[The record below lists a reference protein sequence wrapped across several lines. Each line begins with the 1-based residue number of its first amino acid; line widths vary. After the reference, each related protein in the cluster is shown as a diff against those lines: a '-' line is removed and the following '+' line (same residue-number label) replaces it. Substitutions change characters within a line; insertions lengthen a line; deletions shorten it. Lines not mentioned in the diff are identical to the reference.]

1 MQTLYLVRHTKAAVE
16 PGVCYGQL
24 DVDVAD
30 TFGEEAA
37 AVLDWL
43 PPVELIITSPLQR
56 TRRLAGYLASR
67 QGCTVHS
74 DRRLM
79 EMHFGDWEGSRWNDI
94 PRCEIDSWS
103 ADILNYA
110 PPNGES
116 PQNMLLRVERL
127 LHDVTKLTQKQVA
140 LVAHAGSIRALLALL
155 GGVPLTRTLN
165 WQIEVGTVIGVHIAQ
180 KHAVR

>member
-1 MQTLYLVRHTKAAVE
+1 MQTLYLVRHTA
-16 PGVCYGQL
+16 PRIGHGVCYGQL
-24 DVDVAD
+24 DVGVAD

-37 AVLDWL
+37 AVLDGL
-43 PPVELIITSPLQR
+43 PPVELVITSPLQR
-56 TRRLAGYLASR
+56 AQRLAGYLASR

-74 DRRLM
+74 DARLM
-79 EMHFGDWEGSRWNDI
+79 EMHFGDWEGNRWNDI
-94 PRCEIDSWS
+94 PRCEIDTWT

-116 PQNMLLRVERL
+116 AQNMMLRVEDL
-127 LHDVTKLTQKQVA
+127 LHDVTELTQKKVA

-165 WQIEVGTVIGVHIAQ
+165 WQIEVGAVIGVRIQ
-180 KHAVR
+180 QRPVTR

>member
-1 MQTLYLVRHTKAAVE
+1 MQTLYLVRHTAPRVE

-43 PPVELIITSPLQR
+43 PPIELVITSPLLR
-56 TRRLAGYLASR
+56 ARRLGGYLASR
-67 QGCTVHS
+67 QVCSVHS
-74 DRRLM
+74 DARLM
-79 EMHFGDWEGSRWNDI
+79 EMHFGDWEGNSWNDI
-94 PRCEIDSWS
+94 PRCKIDAWT

-116 PQNMLLRVERL
+116 AQNMMLRVESL
-127 LHDVTKLTQKQVA
+127 LNDVAKLTQNRVA

-155 GGVPLTRTLN
+155 GGVPLTQTLN
-165 WQIEVGTVIGVHIAQ
+165 WQIEVGTVIAVRIAQ
-180 KHAVR
+180 KHIAR

>member
-1 MQTLYLVRHTKAAVE
+1 MQTLYLVRHTAPRVE
-16 PGVCYGQL
+16 PGVCYGRL

-30 TFGEEAA
+30 TFGAEAT

-43 PPVELIITSPLQR
+43 PPVELVITSPLMR

-67 QGCTVHS
+67 QGCTVHG
-74 DRRLM
+74 DARLM
-79 EMHFGDWEGSRWNDI
+79 EMHFGDWEGNRWNDI
-94 PRCEIDSWS
+94 PRCEIDAWT

-116 PQNMLLRVERL
+116 AQNMMLRMEEL
-127 LHDVTKLTQKQVA
+127 LHDVIGLTQKRVA

-155 GGVPLTRTLN
+155 GNVPLTHTLN
-165 WQIEVGTVIGVHIAQ
+165 WQIEVGTVIGVRIPKRH
-180 KHAVR
+180 VVW